1 MRTLPNEGLK
11 GQPRPPVQTGDETS
25 PGDAGRPQGETL
37 RDAHARARTEE
48 NTRRCILSGEKDARQ
63 GLIRLAVGPDG
74 VIVPDVRARAPGRG
88 AWIGVDKATLDQAI
102 AKGKFKGALARAFK
116 SGDVTAPA
124 DLSTRIGDALLQD
137 ALNRLGLES
146 RSGRL
151 LTGSEK
157 IDAAARKG
165 EVKLLL
171 HASDAGTDGNR
182 KLDQAWR
189 IGRDSEGSGLQGM
202 VLPLGR
208 TILSLALG
216 RENVVHLAIIDRG
229 AADRVALALA
239 RWQDFIGSE
248 AGAEPCTISV
258 QGSSAG
264 EAHVQGIEDEGF
276 EKSR

>member
-1 MRTLPNEGLK
+1 MRNLPNEGLTS
-11 GQPRPPVQTGDETS
+11 QPQTPAGSDSHT
-25 PGDAGRPQGETL
+25 GDAGRVQGETL
-37 RDAHARARTEE
+37 RGAHARAARDE
-48 NTRRCILSGEKDARQ
+48 NTRRCILSGEKDARA
-63 GLIRLAVGPDG
+63 GLIRLAVGPDN
-74 VIVPDVRARAPGRG
+74 VVAPDVRARAPGRG
-88 AWIGVDKATLDQAI
+88 AWIAVDRAALDQAI
-102 AKGKFKGALARAFK
+102 AKGKLRGALARAFK

-124 DLSTRIGDALLQD
+124 DLSARIADALRTD

-146 RSGRL
+146 RSGML

-165 EVKLLL
+165 EVKMLY

-189 IGRDSEGSGLQGM
+189 MGRDSEGSGLQGM
-202 VLPLGR
+202 VLPLER

-216 RENVVHLAIIDRG
+216 RENVVHMAIIDRG
-229 AADRVALALA
+229 AAERVALALS
-239 RWQDFIGSE
+239 RWRNFIGSE
-248 AGAEPCTISV
+248 AGAESCTISV

-264 EAHVQGIEDEGF
+264 EAHGQGIEDEGF